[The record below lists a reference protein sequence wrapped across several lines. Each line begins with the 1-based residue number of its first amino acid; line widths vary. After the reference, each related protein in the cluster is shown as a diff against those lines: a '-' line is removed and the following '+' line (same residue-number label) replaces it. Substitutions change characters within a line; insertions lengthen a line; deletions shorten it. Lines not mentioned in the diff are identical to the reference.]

1 MNAYESE
8 KDLFRKK
15 VNDILTRL
23 SEDDIISGNAMIF
36 DKLMSLP
43 EYAAAGT
50 VFAYHSMGREPD
62 TCKILD
68 TALASGKTVAL
79 PLITGAGIMEAR
91 IIKSVSELVQGKF
104 GIPSPPE
111 TSEALE
117 PRDIDFILVPAVAFD
132 HNGYR
137 LGRGGGFYDRFLAKT
152 TAYAAGLSREA
163 TLLPF
168 VPREAHDLSVQCI
181 ITEKRIARL

>member
-1 MNAYESE
+1 MNSYESE
-8 KDLFRKK
+8 KGLLRKK
-15 VNDILTRL
+15 VNEILARL
-23 SEDDIISGNAMIF
+23 TEDDIISGNDIIF
-36 DKLMSLP
+36 NNTMSLP
-43 EYAAAGT
+43 EYAAART

-62 TCKILD
+62 TRKILD
-68 TALASGKTVAL
+68 SALSSGKTVAL

-91 IIKSVSELVQGKF
+91 IIKTVSELVPGKF

-111 TSEALE
+111 ASETLE

-132 HNGYR
+132 VNGYR

-163 TLLPF
+163 ALLSS
-168 VPREAHDLSVQCI
+168 VPREVHDLPVQCI